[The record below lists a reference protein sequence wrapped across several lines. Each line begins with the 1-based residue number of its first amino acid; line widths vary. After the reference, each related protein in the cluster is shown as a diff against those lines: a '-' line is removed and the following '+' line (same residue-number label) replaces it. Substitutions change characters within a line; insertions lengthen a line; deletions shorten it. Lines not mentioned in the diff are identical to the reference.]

1 MVIYINESEMIERF
15 SESLKEAAS
24 CARQMTDSE
33 LKDKPKIFVNFIA
46 CLKRSAGSSHQ
57 LSHAQMNP
65 YWLDVRDRLEKI
77 IEVGQSL
84 PSFNNPNYA
93 LWLQISNSL
102 LHLADQGNKMFLRKA
117 LPTQQVDRLLDIR
130 LKNLPEVSQALKD
143 SPLG

>member
-1 MVIYINESEMIERF
+1 MILRF
-15 SESLKEAAS
+15 SDGLKRAASHAKEFTECELDRKPKLFVEFIESLKA
-24 CARQMTDSE
+24 
-33 LKDKPKIFVNFIA
+33 
-46 CLKRSAGSSHQ
+46 SAGSSHA
-57 LSHAQMNP
+57 LAHAQMNP

-117 LPTQQVDRLLDIR
+117 LTAGQVDKLLDIR

>member
-1 MVIYINESEMIERF
+1 MVVYL
-15 SESLKEAAS
+15 SESDMIKRFNDSLKLAAS
-24 CARQMTDSE
+24 HAKEFTECE
-33 LKDKPKIFVNFIA
+33 LEKKPKLFVEFIEG
-46 CLKRSAGSSHQ
+46 LKGAAGSSHQ
-57 LSHAQMNP
+57 LAHAQMNP

-93 LWLQISNSL
+93 LWLQISDSL

-117 LPTQQVDRLLDIR
+117 LPAQQVDRLLDIR

-143 SPLG
+143 NPLG